1 MSNLQTIARRC
12 PVMGSAM
19 AVQSAKTGGKVAFGA
34 IAALKGIR
42 GFSGKASTGKAKLHT
57 SSTVEARPMDG
68 ILMGEKRE
76 SISRHISLRIIT
88 DTPQSPRSSQLSRSK
103 KLPPYQRTW

>member
-19 AVQSAKTGGKVAFGA
+19 AVQTAKTGKVAFGG

-57 SSTVEARPMDG
+57 SSTHEARPMDG

-76 SISRHISLRIIT
+76 SIPRHIFPKLFT
-88 DTPQSPRSSQLSRSK
+88 DTSQSPRFSQPS
-103 KLPPYQRTW
+103 Q

>member
-19 AVQSAKTGGKVAFGA
+19 AVQSAKTGNVAFGA

-57 SSTVEARPMDG
+57 SSSHEARPMDG

-76 SISRHISLRIIT
+76 SIPRHISLQTIT
-88 DTPQSPRSSQLSRSK
+88 DTSQFPRSSRPSQSRR
-103 KLPPYQRTW
+103 LLPYQRTW